1 MNSNNFKINKESIER
16 LFPKQDIN
24 IVGYES
30 PIEVAIGQMRTKFED
45 NVVKVVQERGIDV
58 DKDELTKALQY
69 DRGQYEKGYING
81 YNRKASEVAREIFA
95 EIEKSFIEYYDKT
108 ITYSSPTLPLHI
120 REAAGFSLNEM
131 FMKIAELKKK
141 YESEKENGI

>member
-1 MNSNNFKINKESIER
+1 MSKE
-16 LFPKQDIN
+16 KQ
-24 IVGYES
+24 
-30 PIEVAIGQMRTKFED
+30 
-45 NVVKVVQERGIDV
+45 ID
-58 DKDELTKALQY
+58 DMAKA
-69 DRGQYEKGYING
+69 ING
-81 YNRKASEVAREIFA
+81 AVFSDFKKGHGACIETISTHLYNAGYRKASEVAREIFA